1 MTPILKPYQ
10 IFLIFLLLIITF
22 FTFFTSVDSGFAALD
37 DHFLVTKKLYDY
49 DFSTLKGLKNFFLK
63 QTSGLYQP
71 IVDLSFSI
79 ELKLFTSSF
88 GVFRNKEAAFFHF
101 DNIVLHLI
109 NTFLVFIIFF
119 KLTKHFFTAYIIM
132 VLFAIHP
139 VHVEVVAWVSARK
152 DLLYSLFYLLSIFF
166 YLKSYENR
174 KKLFLCISFFCFM
187 LSTMSK
193 PMAVTL
199 PLALI
204 LIDYFDNKL
213 NFNKKALIKY
223 LPYILI
229 SIFFVILGIII
240 HYGTGSIARP
250 FVLYTLF
257 KNILSAHFHYL
268 FYLYKFIL
276 PINLYCSYPY
286 FYPLKEFPPIYITLS
301 PIVIYAGIYFLLKTL
316 KYSKKIFFG
325 FSWFIIVLLPS
336 SGVLPSGIIKVADRY
351 CYLAYIG
358 LFYLV
363 AILIVY
369 LYKKFN
375 SYLKILLIIC
385 CLTIFSIFV
394 YLSYERTLDWKY
406 DRTEP
411 PKKKQIY
418 HQESVY
424 FV

>member
-1 MTPILKPYQ
+1 MNSSILKPYQ
-10 IFLIFLLLIITF
+10 IFIIFVLLIITF
-22 FTFFTSVDSGFAALD
+22 FTFFTSIDSGFANLD
-37 DHFLVTKKLYDY
+37 DHFLVRRKLYNC
-49 DFSTLKGLKNFFLK
+49 DFSTLTGLKTFFLK
-63 QTSGLYQP
+63 PTSGIYQP

-88 GVFRNKEAAFFHF
+88 GVFRNQEAAFFHF
-101 DNIVLHLI
+101 DNIILHII
-109 NTFLVFIIFF
+109 NTFLVFILFF
-119 KLTKHFFTAYIIM
+119 KLTKHFFTAYIM
-132 VLFAIHP
+132 MALFAIHP
-139 VHVEVVAWVSARK
+139 VHVEVVSWVSARK

-166 YLKSYENR
+166 YIKSYET
-174 KKLFLCISFFCFM
+174 KKNLFLTISFFCFV

-199 PLALI
+199 PVILV
-204 LIDYFDNKL
+204 LIDYFNNKL
-213 NFNKKALIKY
+213 NFNKKTIIKY
-223 LPYILI
+223 LPYIII
-229 SIFFVILGIII
+229 SIFFIILGIFV
-240 HYGTGSIARP
+240 HYTDGIAKP

-268 FYLYKFIL
+268 FYLYKFVL

-301 PIVIYAGIYFLLKTL
+301 PIVIYIGIYFLFKTL

-325 FSWFIIVLLPS
+325 FFWFIIVLLPS
-336 SGVLPSGIIKVADRY
+336 SGILPTGIVKVADRY

-369 LYKKFN
+369 LYKKTRI
-375 SYLKILLIIC
+375 YLKHLLIFIC
-385 CLTIFSIFV
+385 LFIFSVLI
-394 YLSYERTLDWKY
+394 YLSYERTLDWKNNN
-406 DRTEP
+406 TEP
-411 PKKKQIY
+411 PIEKQIY
-418 HQESVY
+418 KQESVF